1 MSLEVNRK
9 RTTLM
14 REIALRMPRLLHL
27 SLLKPSH
34 IVCTAISLK
43 ISRGFSFYSY
53 LELSCFMYSGYIP
66 ETEWSYGNCSPP
78 TFGVWIHWHNCC
90 MKFLLEGENEE
101 LLTIHFPINNWVHD
115 LQCLTL
121 LCDGEGS
128 RGGGKLKKESS
139 SPKNWLLLMSRGRS
153 YHTRTIIW
161 KELSGCTLIF
171 RSPIFNSSRC
181 NCQLSQIVVSKTC
194 GNACPAHPL
203 LEWKMMILIEVP
215 LYVQKQFCN

>member
-1 MSLEVNRK
+1 
-9 RTTLM
+9 
-14 REIALRMPRLLHL
+14 
-27 SLLKPSH
+27 
-34 IVCTAISLK
+34 
-43 ISRGFSFYSY
+43 
-53 LELSCFMYSGYIP
+53 MYSGCIP

-78 TFGVWIHWHNCC
+78 TFGVCIHWHNCC
-90 MKFLLEGENEE
+90 MRFLLEGENEE
-101 LLTIHFPINNWVHD
+101 LLTIHFPISNWVYD

-121 LCDGEGS
+121 LCHGEGS

-171 RSPIFNSSRC
+171 RSLVFNSSRC